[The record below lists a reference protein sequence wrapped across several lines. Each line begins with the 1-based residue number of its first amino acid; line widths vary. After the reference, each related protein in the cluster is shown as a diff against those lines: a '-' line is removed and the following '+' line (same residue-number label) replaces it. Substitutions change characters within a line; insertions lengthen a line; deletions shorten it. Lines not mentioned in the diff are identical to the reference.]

1 MEVLKTKRGVIII
14 IGFVLAVI
22 CLTIGIILL
31 FNQDSK
37 VEEVKEQ
44 NNNTKDEIKVEDG
57 KETDIDDNNSQKS
70 ETEDNDNNLKV
81 DEEQTQEDNKTN
93 DNNSN
98 TSTNNNSNTSTNNN
112 SNNSSNTQKTT
123 TKNINVDEPIVYSTQ
138 EIQEVNL
145 PRGQKQ
151 TSQAGKNGVKRITYK
166 VTYNSNGTEISRTKV
181 SESVISQPVNQ
192 IIKVGVSDFNLN
204 TSKLEN
210 EVYSMDA
217 CTDSQFVIDNNGAY
231 CVERKRFGGVI
242 IDGTLYLT
250 SYLTSNDQTVQGDI
264 INIRP
269 IIPLKLINN
278 QFEVYNGNYNGTNYY
293 FMLSFGTSPNRA
305 LTQNDCDKYGLACG
319 RW

>member
-14 IGFVLAVI
+14 IGFVLMVI

-31 FNQDSK
+31 FNQDNP

-44 NNNTKDEIKVEDG
+44 NNNTKDEIKLEDD

-81 DEEQTQEDNKTN
+81 DEQQTQEDNKTN

-98 TSTNNNSNTSTNNN
+98 TNTSTNNN
-112 SNNSSNTQKTT
+112 SNNSNNTQKTT

-138 EIQEVNL
+138 EVQEVNL

-151 TSQAGKNGVKRITYK
+151 TSQVGKNGVKRITYK

-217 CTDSQFVIDNNGAY
+217 CTSNQLVNNGGYY
-231 CVERKRFGGVI
+231 CTESKKFSGI
-242 IDGTLYLT
+242 FINGTLYITGIYNQT
-250 SYLTSNDQTVQGDI
+250 SIS
-264 INIRP
+264 NIRP
-269 IIPLKLINN
+269 LIALKPSLSGDI
-278 QFEVYNGNYNGTNYY
+278 YNGNYNGANYY
-293 FMLSFGTSPNRA
+293 FLISSGNYVNRA
-305 LTQNDCDKYGLACG
+305 LTQSDCDKYGLACG